1 MKQFVIGDPHGANKA
16 LLQCLERS
24 KFNKNDVCQIE
35 GGERN
40 QHEVCVKK

>member
-1 MKQFVIGDPHGANKA
+1 MKKIFT
-16 LLQCLERS
+16 LLVLTLSIAACTT
-24 KFNKNDVCQIE
+24 KFNKGDVCHIE

>member
-1 MKQFVIGDPHGANKA
+1 MKKLLALFALTLSITACTTQYNKD
-16 LLQCLERS
+16 
-24 KFNKNDVCQIE
+24 DVCHLE

>member
-1 MKQFVIGDPHGANKA
+1 MKKLIA
-16 LLQCLERS
+16 LAVLALSVSACTT
-24 KFNKNDVCQIE
+24 KFNKNDVCHIE

>member
-1 MKQFVIGDPHGANKA
+1 MKNLITLVVLA
-16 LLQCLERS
+16 LAVSACTT

>member
-1 MKQFVIGDPHGANKA
+1 MKKIIALA
-16 LLQCLERS
+16 LLTLSVAACTN
-24 KFNKNDVCQIE
+24 KFNKNDVCHLE